1 MSLLEVTSLQKIY
14 TTRLGGSRVQALKS
28 VSFSVEQGEF
38 VAIMG
43 ESGSGKDHAPEHS
56 GRAGSAHRRPGEAGR
71 PGSGRRP

>member
-43 ESGSGKDHAPEHS
+43 ESGSG
-56 GRAGSAHRRPGEAGR
+56 RAGSAHRRPGEAGR